1 MPTIPRPGGDP
12 LGEIRKLQ
20 QRVAELERRSNTQLI
35 TKDANGSTLVA
46 PDRVTG
52 HGLARPYIPTPMI
65 PTFMGDWPG
74 TQQTAWDARWSQS
87 IYHQHPKILVV
98 AYAGSETPGTTG
110 EVRMLIGGRVFG
122 QTTPVTATATSI
134 YEANAIVFGPAL
146 WPGEHMTPT
155 TVEIQ
160 VRRTGGT
167 GWVRLWPAVW
177 GTEA

>member
-12 LGEIRKLQ
+12 LDEIRKLK

-46 PDRVTG
+46 PDRITG
-52 HGLARPYIPTPMI
+52 RGLARPYIPTPMI
-65 PTFMGDWPG
+65 PAFLPDWPG
-74 TQQTAWDARWSQS
+74 TQQPEFSGKWVQS
-87 IYHQHPKILVV
+87 IYHQHPRIVIAV
-98 AYAGSETPGTTG
+98 YAGSETPGTGG
-110 EVRMLIGGRVFG
+110 EIRVLIGGRIVS
-122 QTTPVTATATSI
+122 QPAPVTATGDSI
-134 YEANAIVFGPAL
+134 YQANALLFGPAL

-160 VRRTGGT
+160 VRRTTGT